1 MCAKGRPDDAA
12 DRGVREDLGSLGRE
26 EALDLD
32 LNFEG
37 ERSSVVRIAL
47 RIVSMSM

>member
-1 MCAKGRPDDAA
+1 MGAITGLGEAGREL
-12 DRGVREDLGSLGRE
+12 REDLDSLE
-26 EALDLD
+26 KDEALDLD

-47 RIVSMSM
+47 